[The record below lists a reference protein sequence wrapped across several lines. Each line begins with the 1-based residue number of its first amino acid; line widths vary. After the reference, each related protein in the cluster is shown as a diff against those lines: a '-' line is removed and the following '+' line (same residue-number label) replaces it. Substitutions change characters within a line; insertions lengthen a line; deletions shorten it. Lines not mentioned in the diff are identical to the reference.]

1 MDLSLI
7 PIGAYAPRWFM
18 KYHHCNVE
26 EAIQIHQ
33 DIKSRKSIAM
43 HWGTF
48 QLTDEPMDEPVS
60 LLKSLV
66 KKKEMSRSEF
76 IVMQHGETQQI
87 KTL

>member
-1 MDLSLI
+1 
-7 PIGAYAPRWFM
+7 M

-76 IVMQHGETQQI
+76 IAMQHGETQQI